1 MSFRVARGSR
11 RVFRGGSGVLA
22 PQNALVA
29 SRYADDP
36 GYRYGRDFGVR
47 FVRRVS

>member
-11 RVFRGGSGVLA
+11 RVFRGGSWDYDPQLA
-22 PQNALVA
+22 RVA
-29 SRYADDP
+29 SRCADDP
-36 GYRYGRDFGVR
+36 GYRYGRDFSVR